1 MKAFLESKAKMLWLA
16 PLPNADLA
24 RVGSL
29 NPWTIKQEQQG
40 LFPVRRVTPQTPI
53 KGSLSCIS
61 I

>member
-1 MKAFLESKAKMLWLA
+1 MKAFLESKAKTLWLA

-53 KGSLSCIS
+53 KVL
-61 I
+61 